1 MSNIFIISAP
11 SGCGKTSLVKE
22 LCLSYS
28 FLKQTISHTTRKM
41 RFGEINGRDY
51 IFTNTKDFINNIN
64 GNKFIEHQQVYDNF
78 YGTSFDSIR
87 QITESG
93 QDAVL
98 EIDYKGMLS
107 IKSAIP
113 SAISIYIM
121 PPSITELQ
129 NRLIARGLD
138 NREVINKRVS
148 QAANEL
154 NYSRF
159 SDYTIVNDDFNY
171 ALKALKSL
179 VLWSK
184 ISRNKL
190 FN

>member
-1 MSNIFIISAP
+1 
-11 SGCGKTSLVKE
+11 
-22 LCLSYS
+22 
-28 FLKQTISHTTRKM
+28 M